1 MNNTDRDFL
10 VGYYVVAK
18 DEEFTDRGFACAAWF
33 KRILVKAGSYPVMAR
48 KYAYHERDRCY
59 MNKLDDRA
67 LSIKLTGT
75 VVGADFQGRYFGQ
88 VIGGGHDSS
97 DKYIGTQDDL
107 ILSPYVHATA
117 KSILEGISSVE
128 LLPEFEAQVINFT
141 TLGGAAG
148 KTYGIFRKEVT
159 PKLWVL
165 MLEDGTELAE
175 GCDLVDVLDDYEPED
190 GTPGYRVVEVTAIKY
205 TDLVTRDQDGNR
217 WRACSVEDNHV
228 SAWQPEARGSRM

>member
-165 MLEDGTELAE
+165 MLEDGT
-175 GCDLVDVLDDYEPED
+175 
-190 GTPGYRVVEVTAIKY
+190 PGYRVVEVTAIKY